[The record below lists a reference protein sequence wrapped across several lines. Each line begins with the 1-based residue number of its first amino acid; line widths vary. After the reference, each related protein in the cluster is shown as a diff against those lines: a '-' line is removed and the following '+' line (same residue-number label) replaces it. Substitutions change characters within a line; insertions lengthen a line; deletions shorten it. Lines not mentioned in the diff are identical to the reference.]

1 MTFFHLSEMITSDS
15 FKIGYIT
22 RTRGLKGEV
31 QIFFEFDDPDALD
44 LSLIFVEI
52 SRQLVPFFVSSYK
65 LLSNNTG
72 FFFLEDIDHI
82 DQAKDLVRKS
92 VFLSNDKMPVPEE
105 GEFFIE
111 DFKGFHVTDSVH
123 GALGEILEINE
134 YPQQYIASVNF
145 RGKEILF
152 PLSDDFID
160 EYDEEKMTLNVSLP
174 EGLLDIYLDQP

>member
-1 MTFFHLSEMITSDS
+1 MTFFHLRVMITSDS

-52 SRQLVPFFVSSYK
+52 NRQLVPFFVSSYK

-72 FFFLEDIDHI
+72 FFFLEDVDHI
-82 DQAKDLVRKS
+82 DQAKDLVRKG
-92 VFLSNDKMPVPEE
+92 VFLPKEKMPVREE

-111 DFKGFHVTDSVH
+111 DFKGFVAVDAVH
-123 GALGEILEINE
+123 GELGEILEINE
-134 YPQQYIASVNF
+134 YPQQFIATVSYRN
-145 RGKEILF
+145 KEILF
-152 PLSDDFID
+152 PLSDDFIE
-160 EYDEEKMTLNVSLP
+160 EYDEEK
-174 EGLLDIYLDQP
+174 